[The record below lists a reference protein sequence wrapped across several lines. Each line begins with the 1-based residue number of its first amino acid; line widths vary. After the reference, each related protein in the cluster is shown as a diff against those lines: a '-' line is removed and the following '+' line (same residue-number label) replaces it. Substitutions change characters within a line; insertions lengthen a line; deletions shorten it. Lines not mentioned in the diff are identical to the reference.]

1 MERIGEKNYQ
11 ELLAS
16 RNFLALR
23 DEFSDLQ
30 IQDLAEIIEDFDPK
44 DASLVF
50 RIIQREKAA
59 EVFEYLSIDKQTELV
74 ENLADEQ
81 LVNVLNTMS
90 PDDRTR
96 LFEELPPEVTKRAL
110 TILGPDQLKIARKL
124 LGYPEYSAGRYMT
137 PEYLSLR
144 PDMTVGDALSYI
156 RTNGKD
162 RETLSILYVV
172 DDRGHFIHEINLEA
186 LVLADPMKR
195 IREFSENEPTSYSIP
210 ASADRSEVIAAFEKY
225 DKVALP
231 VTDSQGYLLGIITI
245 DDVLD
250 VAEEKATEDIQRLG
264 GLEALDAPYLENSFF
279 AIMQK
284 RVGWLAIL
292 FVSELFTS
300 TALSYFETELR
311 RWVFLSF
318 FVPLIISSGGNSGS
332 QATSLVIRSLT
343 TRDIELS
350 DWFKILKKE
359 LLMGIALG
367 TVLGLIGFLR
377 VIIPSMGQKW
387 LHHHLQFGEHF
398 VIVGVTIGIAV
409 LCVVILGTFCGS
421 MLPFLL
427 KKTGFDPATASA
439 PFVATIVDVSGIVVF
454 FLVARLVMHNVP
466 AMVLTG
472 TPH

>member
-1 MERIGEKNYQ
+1 MLERKKYQ
-11 ELLAS
+11 ELLAT
-16 RNFLALR
+16 RNFVALR
-23 DEFSDLQ
+23 DTFSDFQ
-30 IQDLAEIIEDFDPK
+30 VQDLAELIEDFEPK
-44 DASLVF
+44 EASLVF

-59 EVFEYLSIDKQTELV
+59 EVFEYLSIEKQTELV

-81 LVNVLNTMS
+81 LVNVLNAMS

-124 LGYPEYSAGRYMT
+124 LGYPEYSAGRFMT

-144 PDMTVGDALSYI
+144 PDMTVSDSLSYI
-156 RTNGKD
+156 RTHGKD
-162 RETLSILYVV
+162 RETLSILYVI
-172 DDRGHFIHEINLEA
+172 DHRGHFLYEINLET
-186 LVLADPMKR
+186 LVLAEPSKR
-195 IREFSENEPTSYSIP
+195 IEDFSDNKAISYSIP
-210 ASADRSEVIAAFEKY
+210 ASADRLEVIAAFEKY

-264 GLEALDAPYLENSFF
+264 GLEALDAPYLDNSFF
-279 AIMQK
+279 AMMQK

-292 FVSELFTS
+292 FISEIFTS
-300 TALSYFETELR
+300 TAMSYFEIELK

-332 QATSLVIRSLT
+332 QAASLVIRSLT
-343 TRDIELS
+343 IRDIALT
-350 DWFKILKKE
+350 DWFKILKRE
-359 LLMGIALG
+359 LSMGIALG
-367 TVLGLIGFLR
+367 GVLGFIGFMR
-377 VIIPSMGQKW
+377 VVLTSLVQKW

-398 VIVGVTIGIAV
+398 IIVGLTIGIAV
-409 LCVVILGTFCGS
+409 LCVVTLGTFCGS
-421 MLPFLL
+421 MLPLLL
-427 KKTGFDPATASA
+427 KKIGVDPATASA
-439 PFVATIVDVSGIVVF
+439 PFVATLFDVSGIVIF

-466 AMVLTG
+466 SVVVPIL
-472 TPH
+472 